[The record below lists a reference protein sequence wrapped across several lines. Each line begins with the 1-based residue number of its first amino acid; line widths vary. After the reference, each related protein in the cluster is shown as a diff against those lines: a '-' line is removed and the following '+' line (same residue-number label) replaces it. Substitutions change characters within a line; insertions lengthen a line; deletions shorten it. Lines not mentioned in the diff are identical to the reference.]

1 MNAFPSP
8 TEIVDS
14 LKQSGYLM
22 EQEVATQMQACSLYP
37 KRRKWDIRLQPV
49 CSLFPDQSR
58 SERRDRV
65 VLWNLPLKDRRS

>member
-8 TEIVDS
+8 TEVVDA

-37 KRRKWDIRLQPV
+37 KR
-49 CSLFPDQSR
+49 
-58 SERRDRV
+58 
-65 VLWNLPLKDRRS
+65 